1 MGSKASGQGC
11 GCREGLI
18 APLAGYHRGLLETMP
33 HEIDERRGV
42 SRAAESGA
50 RLLHEPGEFSG
61 MHSGL
66 SRKKLRVVVRHPLG
80 KLTYAFDKKNSE
92 KIKGW
97 LSTPAAQ
104 TT

>member
-1 MGSKASGQGC
+1 MRLMSDAVFCAQRNLARAFYMNRATFQGC
-11 GCREGLI
+11 I
-18 APLAGYHRGLLETMP
+18 P
-33 HEIDERRGV
+33 D
-42 SRAAESGA
+42 
-50 RLLHEPGEFSG
+50 
-61 MHSGL
+61 L

-97 LSTPAAQ
+97 LSAPAAQ